1 VAGDAPS
8 PSDDQLIAGRLAPT
22 VNPSREPRCGSRKEP
37 PMQSAHTRRWTALAV
52 IALAQFMVIMD
63 TSIIGVAL
71 PEIQADLGFTPE
83 NLSWV
88 FNAYVVA
95 FGGLLL
101 LGGRLSDL
109 FGAKRMFL
117 TGWAILAGASL
128 AAGLADSTGVEIAA
142 RAAQGA
148 AAALIAPAALT
159 LLMMLFGANPKE
171 LMKAFAVYGAA
182 APAGGTAGVFLGGVI
197 TEWISWPWV
206 FYINI
211 PIALLVLAVTPAVMP
226 GAAVRRGSVDV
237 VGALTAT
244 AGLALTVFGIVRAP
258 EEGWGS
264 AATLAAIGGGL
275 ALLAA
280 FVAVQSSR
288 REPLMRLSILRTPNL
303 AAANVAQ
310 LLLGAA
316 WIPMWFFLNLYL
328 QQVLGFGA
336 LEGGAALLPMTATIM
351 LLMVVV
357 APRVISRFGFKAP
370 IVAGM
375 LTLAAGMAVMGLVRP
390 DGSFV
395 VDVLPASLIAATGM
409 ALAFIPSLGTAIQSA
424 KPEEGGLASG
434 IVNTS
439 YQVGSALGLAVMTA
453 VATSQG
459 ADQLGNAVALTD
471 GYSAAFLGAAG
482 IAVLGALL
490 AAVLLRV
497 PKRSPAADTQSTVED
512 REPVAA

>member
-1 VAGDAPS
+1 MQAA
-8 PSDDQLIAGRLAPT
+8 
-22 VNPSREPRCGSRKEP
+22 NP
-37 PMQSAHTRRWTALAV
+37 RRWAALGL

-71 PEIQADLGFTPE
+71 PEIQTDLGFSPE

-95 FGGLLL
+95 LGGLLL

-109 FGAKRMFL
+109 FGAKRVF
-117 TGWAILAGASL
+117 TAGWAILAAGSL
-128 AAGLADSTGVEIAA
+128 AAGMADTAGLEIAA

-148 AAALIAPAALT
+148 GAALIAPSALT
-159 LLMMLFGANPKE
+159 LLMMLFGSNPKE

-211 PIALLVLAVTPAVMP
+211 PIAIGVLIAIPALLPAAP
-226 GAAVRRGSVDV
+226 ARRGSIDIG
-237 VGALTAT
+237 GALTAT
-244 AGLALTVFGIVRAP
+244 AGLALTVYGLVRAP

-264 AATLAAIGGGL
+264 AATLGAIAGGL

-280 FVAVQSSR
+280 FVAIQAAR
-288 REPLMRLSILRTPNL
+288 REPLMRLGILRTPNL
-303 AAANVAQ
+303 AAANLAQ
-310 LLLGAA
+310 VLLGAA

-328 QQVLGFGA
+328 QQVLGYGA
-336 LEGGAALLPMTATIM
+336 FEGGAALLPMTVAIM

-357 APRVISRFGFKAP
+357 APKVITRFGFKAP
-370 IVAGM
+370 IVGG
-375 LTLAAGMAVMGLVRP
+375 LLLLAAGMAVLSLVRP

-409 ALAFIPSLGTAIQSA
+409 ALAFIPSLGTAISSA
-424 KPEEGGLASG
+424 RPEEGGLASG

-439 YQVGSALGLAVMTA
+439 YQVGSALGLAAMTA
-453 VATSQG
+453 IAASHG
-459 ADQLGNAVALTD
+459 ADQLGDLGALTD

-482 IAVLGALL
+482 IALVGAALAAALL
-490 AAVLLRV
+490 RT
-497 PKRSPAADTQSTVED
+497 PKRVDRQRST
-512 REPVAA
+512 PS